1 MSYRLKK
8 TEQET
13 QIWWDAEEKT
23 AHIFSANPTVIRKLD
38 KLSQNF
44 PEAYKCIWVDGKFA
58 GKKYEFDSRSYDSES
73 PRARD
78 KRRLHSRMVKRIS
91 FIVDMT
97 AEMPDIS
104 GDEW

>member
-38 KLSQNF
+38 KLSQDF

-58 GKKYEFDSRSYDSES
+58 GKKYEFDSRYIRFRKPASQ
-73 PRARD
+73 RQKKAAQQNG
-78 KRRLHSRMVKRIS
+78 KKNQFHS
-91 FIVDMT
+91 
-97 AEMPDIS
+97 
-104 GDEW
+104 